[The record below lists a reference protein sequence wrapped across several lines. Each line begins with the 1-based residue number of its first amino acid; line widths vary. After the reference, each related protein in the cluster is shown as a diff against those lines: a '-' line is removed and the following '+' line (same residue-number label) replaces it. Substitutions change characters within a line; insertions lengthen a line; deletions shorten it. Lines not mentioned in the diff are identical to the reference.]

1 MNAIL
6 IVISYVQVLKERVK
20 SRLNIHDK
28 FNEDL
33 TYLIPV

>member
-1 MNAIL
+1 MDATL

-20 SRLNIHDK
+20 SRINIYDK
-28 FNEDL
+28 FNKDV